1 MTDTQLGRLE
11 RVDLREVWA
20 DEASKFTP
28 WLAQEDNLVLL
39 GDTIGIDLELE
50 ATEKDVGPFRAD
62 ILCKDTRTGH
72 WVLIENQLG
81 RTDHGHLGQLLT
93 YAAGLNAV
101 TIAWIAAP
109 FTDEHRAT
117 LDWLNEIT
125 DDQFSFFGLE
135 IEAWRIG
142 DSLTAPKFNIIS
154 KPNDWSRS
162 VTKAAGGI
170 SEAALT
176 ETKKLQLEFWTAF
189 RSYIENN
196 SSVINATKPF
206 PQHWMTFSVGRSN
219 FVLQAIANTRDKRI
233 ALYLQIGGPDAKP
246 FFYLLR
252 ERKGEIEQSVGEAL
266 DWRELPD
273 KTESHIY
280 LSKDHSDPT
289 DKSRWG
295 EQHAWLLEKL
305 EKFDT
310 TFRPTV
316 KSLNANEWSVGDGG
330 AGAAG

>member
-162 VTKAAGGI
+162 VTRAASSI

-176 ETKKLQLEFWTAF
+176 GITKLQLEYWTAF
-189 RSYIENN
+189 RSYIESH
-196 SSVINATKPF
+196 SSIINPTKPL
-206 PQHWMTFSVGRSN
+206 PQGWMTFSVGRSN
-219 FVLQAIANTRDKRI
+219 FLLQAIVNTRDNRI
-233 ALYLQIGGPDAKP
+233 AVYLAIGGPDAKP
-246 FFYLLR
+246 FFYILR
-252 ERKGEIEQSVGEAL
+252 EPRDELEQGFGEGL

-273 KTESHIY
+273 KIESQIY
-280 LSKDHSDPT
+280 LSKDNTDPT
-289 DKSRWG
+289 DESRWG
-295 EQHAWLLEKL
+295 EQHEWLLEKM
-305 EKFDT
+305 EKFDA
-310 TFRPTV
+310 TFRPIV
-316 KSLNANEWSVGDGG
+316 KTLNANDWSGG
-330 AGAAG
+330 NGEANSK